1 MACLERRLTLVSFV
15 VVAAAAG
22 CSSDAPSNP
31 TAAATQ
37 KAAPAT
43 SRATPASEI
52 KREPLPTPE
61 AAVQTVVDGL
71 KASKPIVVWDILP
84 TEAQD
89 DIDKVISTSIAKV
102 DREVWDRTVATLKK
116 LVTLLET
123 KKEFILA
130 SRLWKTGQLPK
141 LDDVKASWDPGVKLL
156 RAIVDSEVVDRE
168 KMSAFNGA
176 KFLEGTGA
184 KLFADARAF
193 TKTMKSDP
201 LAIIDTAKFTVK
213 KTTDSSAN
221 LTITLADPKAK
232 PIHLALT
239 VVGRK
244 WTCLPLNMSPTIV
257 GLVAMK
263 YLDAFRPYR
272 LVEWKA
278 TYLKDMDRLG
288 KILDR
293 LQGAKTSDDFQPILS
308 AQFIPF
314 VALLIAELNVKRP
327 PETAIQKLSWER
339 QANTALVV
347 VKGLHTF
354 DESTYHDL
362 TKSLRAVNPDTFR
375 GPLEADGSTLF
386 FLGPAEG
393 ILDKTVD
400 AIKVGKI
407 VDKDKL
413 RDTVTVELATSLK
426 EEKST
431 AEAGA
436 KVN

>member
-43 SRATPASEI
+43 SKATPASEI

-168 KMSAFNGA
+168 KMSAFKGA
-176 KFLEGTGA
+176 KFLEGTE
-184 KLFADARAF
+184 KN
-193 TKTMKSDP
+193 TKR
-201 LAIIDTAKFTVK
+201 
-213 KTTDSSAN
+213 SSSSN
-221 LTITLADPKAK
+221 RDKAG
-232 PIHLALT
+232 LG
-239 VVGRK
+239 VS
-244 WTCLPLNMSPTIV
+244 CPT
-257 GLVAMK
+257 
-263 YLDAFRPYR
+263 
-272 LVEWKA
+272 
-278 TYLKDMDRLG
+278 
-288 KILDR
+288 
-293 LQGAKTSDDFQPILS
+293 
-308 AQFIPF
+308 
-314 VALLIAELNVKRP
+314 
-327 PETAIQKLSWER
+327 
-339 QANTALVV
+339 
-347 VKGLHTF
+347 
-354 DESTYHDL
+354 
-362 TKSLRAVNPDTFR
+362 
-375 GPLEADGSTLF
+375 
-386 FLGPAEG
+386 
-393 ILDKTVD
+393 
-400 AIKVGKI
+400 
-407 VDKDKL
+407 
-413 RDTVTVELATSLK
+413 LK
-426 EEKST
+426 EPL
-431 AEAGA
+431 
-436 KVN
+436 